1 MKIKPIAF
9 ILVFLCALFVCRFSF
24 ADGCYIP
31 EAKKKLPDIPI
42 QRALVKYQHGTETL
56 IIESTLDGE
65 GNSFGWIIPVPNEPQ
80 RFEKVSPG
88 LLKTFSLQIQPE
100 INHIKPNPGIFGIPL
115 IVIFAILIIISCF
128 SIIRWGKKG
137 IIVFLILSVLFFFGV
152 PNFITYRAGAG
163 PLSIANP
170 SVEIKSREIVGNYEI
185 FILEAKESFEL
196 NRWLEDNRFSKFPQK
211 AIPIVDRYI
220 SDGWYFAVA
229 KLQTTTNGISTP
241 HPVLLEFETDRP
253 VYPMQLTALPDSP
266 VYLEL
271 FVVAEN
277 EAIPVNYNLQKEYC
291 GYFTYKKIWSDFT
304 PRDTKGFV
312 SGDVYRLEKRI
323 AHSDASK
330 VMWDGCVV
338 TKFADKISSSEM
350 DDDIFF
356 EFKDPRPYQLQ
367 MYSAK
372 GRLDKSIFNATLV
385 IIFGMPLLTIFYRI
399 TKKRKNRLSLSKLLL
414 ILPIL
419 WAIGFVLTYASIG
432 KTTEVSSLHRYWPSN
447 FSTNL
452 IDVFVYPENNFSNG
466 AELIKLLEK
475 EGITNPITKEPI
487 LLEDSPGNIILEKD
501 GDGFRIK
508 LCLENGSFLDLF

>member
-1 MKIKPIAF
+1 MKIKPITF
-9 ILVFLCALFVCRFSF
+9 ILVFLCVLFVCRFSL

-31 EAKKKLPDIPI
+31 EAKKKLPGIPI

-88 LLKTFSLQIQPE
+88 LLKTLSLQIQPK
-100 INHIKPNPGIFGIPL
+100 INHIKPNPGVFGIP
-115 IVIFAILIIISCF
+115 IIIIFAILIIISCF

-152 PNFITYRAGAG
+152 PNFITYRAGPG

-185 FILEAKESFEL
+185 FILAAKESFEL
-196 NRWLEDNRFSKFPQK
+196 NQWLEDNRFSKIPQK
-211 AIPIVDRYI
+211 AIPIVDHYI

-229 KLQTTTNGISTP
+229 KLQTTANGISTP

-271 FVVAEN
+271 FVAAEN

-291 GYFTYKKIWSDFT
+291 GHFTYKTIWSDST
-304 PRDTKGFV
+304 PADTKGFV
-312 SGDVYRLEKRI
+312 SAGGWRLDKGI
-323 AHSDASK
+323 AHSDALK

-367 MYSAK
+367 LYSTR
-372 GRLDKSIFNATLV
+372 GRLNKSIFNATLV
-385 IIFGMPLLTIFYRI
+385 IVFGMPILTIFYRL

-419 WAIGFVLTYASIG
+419 WASGFVLTYASIG
-432 KTTEVSSLHRYWPSN
+432 KTTEVSTLHRSWPSN
-447 FSTNL
+447 FAVALSN
-452 IDVFVYPENNFSNG
+452 VFALPENTFSNG
-466 AELIKLLEK
+466 AELIKLLDM
-475 EGITNPITKEPI
+475 EGITNPITNEPI
-487 LLEDSPGNIILEKD
+487 LIEDSPGNIILEKD